1 MKVAESGP
9 LSGEKSENTYQKMNT
24 MWLATVK
31 TFSGIYTAH
40 NALLNFPT
48 HVGICRLYLYVV
60 TPLHMRPQPQEQE
73 LKLKMGTCPDS
84 SRDKSDALSREL
96 EIEPERFCFFLDLSP
111 EEGRYKSKCSGL
123 PVFYRP

>member
-24 MWLATVK
+24 MWLARVK

-48 HVGICRLYLYVV
+48 HVGICRLYLYIM

-73 LKLKMGTCPDS
+73 LKLKMGFN
-84 SRDKSDALSREL
+84 KFVFVVIVEL
-96 EIEPERFCFFLDLSP
+96 VLLVLILCFL
-111 EEGRYKSKCSGL
+111 
-123 PVFYRP
+123 